1 MQGFFFA
8 RNIVDTTA
16 GAAGKFQFSADEPLR
31 WGNFRFPLSRRDCRF
46 AQCAVAAPAC
56 CCETN
61 ISLLESAVKEM

>member
-1 MQGFFFA
+1 MCPEVGLAPGRNQGCSM
-8 RNIVDTTA
+8 
-16 GAAGKFQFSADEPLR
+16 FQFNADELLR